1 MRKNRFTS
9 AATDADIENVAK
21 DWFRFA
27 KDRYGGRKE
36 RERKKMA
43 ELKGQLLK
51 TETVK
56 AVNF

>member
-9 AATDADIENVAK
+9 AATDAEIDNVAK

-27 KDRYGGRKE
+27 KERYGGRRKE
-36 RERKKMA
+36 KEKRWQK
-43 ELKGQLLK
+43 LKGQLMK